1 MRVSTHVV
9 YLAVRQPLCEIDT
22 MPPKFSTRWDYQ
34 TQMVHA
40 GERLPHPPGKPS
52 TTPLYT
58 STTYYHDDM
67 AAFDTALAGHGYAY
81 GRNGNPTNTA
91 LEVAANAA
99 EAGNGALTTSSG
111 MSAIYTAIL
120 AAGLSLG
127 RPLTHIIAAR
137 DMYGA
142 TTVLLRDFLAPYGVT
157 IHTCDLTD
165 MAALDAL
172 IAQQVPDV
180 IYAEQISNP
189 LFRVVDMAAIAARA
203 HACGARC
210 VVDNTIATPI
220 VEKPLTLGV
229 DFVAHSATKYFSGHG
244 DATGGLVVVRSEE
257 YMAPLRHINA
267 TLGMVLGP
275 FEALQI
281 LRGIKTMPLR
291 VERQCANALQLAH
304 WLAKHPA
311 IATVHYPGL
320 PTHRDHVTAVR
331 TLNGKYGAM
340 LAFELTD
347 ASAVQPFADALELVL
362 PASTLGD
369 IYTMISIPAL
379 ASHRG
384 LSPSERHARGISDGL
399 IRMSVGIEH
408 CDDIIADIAQA
419 LATIA

>member
-1 MRVSTHVV
+1 VV
-9 YLAVRQPLCEIDT
+9 YLGNSSSSENAC
-22 MPPKFSTRWDYQ
+22 MPARFNKNWDFQ

-40 GERLPHPPGKPS
+40 GERLAHPPGKPS
-52 TTPLYT
+52 TTPLYM
-58 STTYYHDDM
+58 STTYYHEDM
-67 AAFDTALAGHGYAY
+67 AAFDQALGGHGYAY

-91 LEVAANAA
+91 LEIAATAA
-99 EAGNGALTTSSG
+99 EAGAGALTTASG

-120 AAGLSLG
+120 AAGMSLG
-127 RPLTHIIAAR
+127 RPLAHIVAAR

-157 IHTCDLTD
+157 VHTCDLTNL
-165 MAALDAL
+165 AELDAL
-172 IAQQVPDV
+172 IAAHAPDV
-180 IYAEQISNP
+180 IYAEQLSNP
-189 LFRVVDMAAIAARA
+189 LFRVVDMAAIAQRA
-203 HACGARC
+203 QACGART

-220 VEKPLTLGV
+220 VQQPLLLGV

-244 DATGGLVVVRSEE
+244 DATGGLVIVRQEE

-291 VERQCANALQLAH
+291 VERQCHNALEVAQ
-304 WLAKHPA
+304 WLAAHPA
-311 IATVHYPGL
+311 VATVHYPGL
-320 PTHRDHVTAVR
+320 ATHRDYATAQQ

-340 LAFELTD
+340 LAFELTQ
-347 ASAVQPFADALELVL
+347 SHAVQRFADALELVL

-369 IYTMISIPAL
+369 IYTMISVPAL

-384 LSPSERHARGISDGL
+384 LSATERHARGISDSL
-399 IRMSVGIEH
+399 IRMSVGIEQAH
-408 CDDIIADIAQA
+408 DIIADLAHA
-419 LATIA
+419 LTHA

>member
-1 MRVSTHVV
+1 MECLWYTWAATRCSS
-9 YLAVRQPLCEIDT
+9 ENGI
-22 MPPKFSTRWDYQ
+22 MPPKFNMQWDYH

-67 AAFDTALAGHGYAY
+67 TAFDAALGGHGYAY

-91 LEVAANAA
+91 LEVAATAA
-99 EAGNGALTTSSG
+99 ESGAGALTTASG

-120 AAGLSLG
+120 AAGMSLG
-127 RPLTHIIAAR
+127 RPLKQIIAAR

-157 IHTCDLTD
+157 IHTCDLTNLTE
-165 MAALDAL
+165 LDAL
-172 IAQQVPDV
+172 IATHPPDI
-180 IYAEQISNP
+180 IYAEQLSNP
-189 LFRVVDMAAIAARA
+189 LFRVVDMAAIAQRA
-203 HACGARC
+203 QACGART

-220 VEKPLTLGV
+220 VQQPLRLGV

-244 DATGGLVVVRSEE
+244 DATGGLVVVRHDAD
-257 YMAPLRHINA
+257 MTPLRHINA

-281 LRGIKTMPLR
+281 LRGMKTMPLR
-291 VERQCANALQLAH
+291 VERQCQNALQVAQ
-304 WLAKHPA
+304 WLATHPA
-311 IATVHYPGL
+311 VATVHYPGL
-320 PTHRDHVTAVR
+320 ATHRDHATALR
-331 TLNGKYGAM
+331 TLNGNFGAM
-340 LAFELTD
+340 LAFELND
-347 ASAVQPFADALELVL
+347 ASAVQRFADALELVL

-369 IYTMISIPAL
+369 IYTMISVPAR

-384 LSPSERHARGISDGL
+384 LSPAERQVRGISDSL
-399 IRMSVGIEH
+399 IRMSVGIEYAH
-408 CDDIIADIAQA
+408 DIISDLAHA
-419 LATIA
+419 LDQR